1 MGGASASDDLE
12 MGHLTQ
18 TWLAISDDPA
28 ATVSGRYW
36 YHRRQQRPA
45 EEVSDPRFQDQL
57 VAALADLTGVS
68 PFQQLFIRGIL
79 MVYAEWRSMRVTV
92 SHNRRK
98 EEIMRALDRSFDD
111 LFKGLGTVPLQI
123 VNESRKWT
131 GSRMDFSFDAKMGI
145 VSTPIKG
152 FVEVT
157 DKDVT
162 VDADLG
168 WLERLIPAKQTQ
180 AAIEGRVKGLLT

>member
-1 MGGASASDDLE
+1 
-12 MGHLTQ
+12 
-18 TWLAISDDPA
+18 
-28 ATVSGRYW
+28 
-36 YHRRQQRPA
+36 
-45 EEVSDPRFQDQL
+45 
-57 VAALADLTGVS
+57 
-68 PFQQLFIRGIL
+68 
-79 MVYAEWRSMRVTV
+79 MRVTV

-98 EEIMRALDRSFDD
+98 EEIMRSFDRSFDD
-111 LFKGLGTVPLQI
+111 LFQGFGTVPIQI

-131 GSRMDFSFDAKMGI
+131 GSRMDFSFDAKAGI

-152 FVEVT
+152 FVDVT

-180 AAIEGRVKGLLT
+180 SAIEGRVKGLLK

>member
-1 MGGASASDDLE
+1 MTRS
-12 MGHLTQ
+12 
-18 TWLAISDDPA
+18 
-28 ATVSGRYW
+28 
-36 YHRRQQRPA
+36 PA
-45 EEVSDPRFQDQL
+45 ENVFDSNQPSTGL
-57 VAALADLTGVS
+57 VASKRHTGRTGEAGG
-68 PFQQLFIRGIL
+68 P
-79 MVYAEWRSMRVTV
+79 EWRSMRVTV

-98 EEIMRALDRSFDD
+98 EEIMRSVDRSFND
-111 LFKGLGTVPLQI
+111 LFKGFGTVPIQI

-131 GSRMDFSFDAKMGI
+131 GTRVDFSFDAKVGI

-152 FVEVT
+152 FVDVT

-180 AAIEGRVKGLLT
+180 AALEGRIKGLLT